1 MNVSEDGENE
11 MRYRQESVSYS
22 HRSLPDPT
30 KSILLPFFSHFF
42 FLLFLL
48 RVCLVVR
55 DRQSTAAFNVQ
66 SAHVPLLFRL
76 VDLPLVDFFLSFLCI
91 IRPLHTFLFF
101 SFFFRKAL
109 PNNSLCGFFPGQG
122 SRASFV
128 VLAVLSRGRCW
139 LVPRAMITSLLHQH
153 NFLFSA
159 SFHKLELQ
167 NYVTSKKE
175 KT

>member
-1 MNVSEDGENE
+1 MFQRTVR
-11 MRYRQESVSYS
+11 MRCAIGKSRWATATG
-22 HRSLPDPT
+22 RCPT
-30 KSILLPFFSHFF
+30 RPSQSSFPFFPIFF
-42 FLLFLL
+42 FFFFSCAFAWLG
-48 RVCLVVR
+48 